1 MSIIHQELKKIQR
14 ERQGFAVGPRDIV
27 WSRRDRNTLL
37 KWFFLSSLS
46 ILGISIIILLWT
58 IKPWD
63 FKSTSEYK
71 GQSIEKKEDHI
82 FTSPDKTVSSGARI
96 KVEGA
101 KEHNTKGIELYKK
114 GRFTEAIH
122 EFEIALSLNP
132 VYAEVYNNIGLAYKR
147 MGQMEKAKINYE
159 NALRYR
165 ADYPEAL
172 NNYGILLGELGR
184 AKDSMEYLKKA
195 TQLDPLYPDPHL
207 NMAILL
213 EKEGR
218 IDEAIIHYKRFLS
231 LSKETVDSTVV
242 KEVREKVLYLS
253 TSNINNPGLLNRP
266 IE

>member
-1 MSIIHQELKKIQR
+1 MSIIHQALKKIQR
-14 ERQGFAVGPRDIV
+14 ERQGFAVGPRDTV

-58 IKPWD
+58 LKPWD
-63 FKSTSEYK
+63 FKSISEYK
-71 GQSIEKKEDHI
+71 GQS
-82 FTSPDKTVSSGARI
+82 VSSGERI

-132 VYAEVYNNIGLAYKR
+132 VSAEVYNNIGLAYKR

-184 AKDSMEYLKKA
+184 AKDSMEYLKRA
-195 TQLDPLYPDPHL
+195 TQLDPLYPDPYL

-213 EKEGR
+213 EKERR

-231 LSKETVDSTVV
+231 LSKETVDSTLV
-242 KEVREKVLYLS
+242 KEVREKILYLS